1 MIEVEDLGGL
11 WRRSLLA
18 FPDGRRDTATR
29 VAWLQGPALYADL
42 RQPPD
47 MPDFSHAA
55 GLNELTTA
63 DCAWLARQQ
72 GFAGI
77 LRPVGD
83 CVEWVREID
92 FQPPGPVK
100 DIGRLRWEGDVLIEQ
115 GRDME
120 YLEHWHRDADLR
132 GTLRAGWRL
141 LGMDGRIGYLIAA
154 AGHFIMVR
162 DRAFG
167 LPAAAS
173 LGGCLPDDINAARAM
188 VDCEISFGAIDGDDW
203 LIAGSTLPF
212 RVGDKLCPL
221 AQGEGGIALSGRD
234 AAGAPVIHG
243 WRIISREGNTSAFFD
258 ENV

>member
-1 MIEVEDLGGL
+1 MIEVEDLAGL
-11 WRRSLLA
+11 WARSLLA

-55 GLNELTTA
+55 GLNDLTAA
-63 DCAWLARQQ
+63 DCGLLARQH

-77 LRPVGD
+77 LRPDGD

-115 GRDME
+115 GRDVE
-120 YLEHWHRDADLR
+120 YLEHWHRDAALR
-132 GTLRAGWRL
+132 STPRAGWRL
-141 LGMDGRIGYLIAA
+141 MGADGRIGCLIAVA
-154 AGHFIMVR
+154 AHFIMVR
-162 DRAFG
+162 DRACA

-173 LGGCLPDDINAARAM
+173 LGGCLTDDINAARAM

-203 LIAGSTLPF
+203 LIAASTLPF
-212 RVGDKLCPL
+212 RVGDRLCPL

-234 AAGAPVIHG
+234 AAGAPVMRG
-243 WRIISREGNTSAFFD
+243 WRIISREGNTSAFIN